1 MRKCKVSFFFNASAY
16 ASYLLPNQVLFFMIL
31 KDCRRSVRQ
40 KNNLIIHNI
49 SKIDQ
54 LNLDIEDDECN
65 YIWDLDRD
73 WNKKYFRRNN
83 IVLDENAPIVVDE
96 IGNHRKQ
103 YLEEGEFLIV
113 WKHGIRDWTPMSIA
127 NDIDPKMKKKI
138 KNYFVVNNLTKNIM
152 EKCLIP
158 DIDEIKEIKESS
170 TMSENLVLIEV
181 EKTRNGKLSNETN
194 SSPN

>member
-1 MRKCKVSFFFNASAY
+1 
-16 ASYLLPNQVLFFMIL
+16 MIF

-73 WNKKYFRRNN
+73 WTKKYFRRNN
-83 IVLDENAPIVVDE
+83 IVLTENAPIAVDE

-103 YLEEGEFLIV
+103 YLHEGEFLIV

-127 NDIDPKMKKKI
+127 YDIDPKMKKLI
-138 KNYFVVNNLTKNIM
+138 TNYLLKNNLTKNII

-158 DIDEIKEIKESS
+158 ATIDEIEETKEFVTTSD
-170 TMSENLVLIEV
+170 NV
-181 EKTRNGKLSNETN
+181 EPTEAKKSDDGKLPNEPN
-194 SSPN
+194 SLPDCELLTQIGFISQLNQFKRTI